1 MTPVWKYA
9 LIKVGFDEGFNEDV
23 NELVEVHFERING
36 EIHYSSFGRPYLTS
50 LSDIRNALADVE
62 KDGVITWFWDNGV
75 FTWNSQEYF
84 WDWSRNRE

>member
-9 LIKVGFDEGFNEDV
+9 LIKVGFDKDFNEDV

-36 EIHYSSFGRPYLTS
+36 EIYYSSFGRPYLTS

-75 FTWNSQEYF
+75 FTWNSQEHF

>member
-9 LIKVGFDEGFNEDV
+9 LIKVGFDKDFNEDV
-23 NELVEVHFERING
+23 NELVEVHFERVNG
-36 EIHYSSFGRPYLTS
+36 ENHYSSFGRPYLTS

-75 FTWNSQEYF
+75 FTWNSQEHF

>member
-9 LIKVGFDEGFNEDV
+9 LIKVGFDKDFNEDV
-23 NELVEVHFERING
+23 NELVEVHFERVNG
-36 EIHYSSFGRPYLTS
+36 EDHYSSFGRPYLTS

-75 FTWNSQEYF
+75 FTWNSQEHF